1 MRLRLFYVFKIV
13 QTAIIAFCLW
23 RLLSETLICGSFVSV
38 KVPFHHGIRGAC
50 EGLFF
55 YVYPKTPSVG
65 DKQPKN
71 RPQLRLWWFFE
82 GSNFLPSPPTQQEVE
97 RLVEEVKKELNAGSR
112 RWRRTTW
119 IHQEDKLRE
128 KRNFGRI
135 LVGKEK
141 NNNDGKTIED
151 NRRYDA
157 FDDGTKLFCYKF
169 NLQGSSSAEALSL
182 QQTKGGSPPPVILG
196 NRSVVTVAFAL
207 AHFLLLFAQIFLLHC
222 LDEDNF
228 EQKRG
233 KLFLELF
240 VLILGCLSWLIVFL
254 LTLRTEFDWD
264 AMWLCTNF
272 RPKLLSMVIII
283 QVVAAVLILMSV
295 LEGIR
300 VFLRMQKY
308 DRLIERMKQGKLS
321 KYRPRA

>member
-1 MRLRLFYVFKIV
+1 MRFRLFYVFKIA

-55 YVYPKTPSVG
+55 YVYPKTPSIR

-97 RLVEEVKKELNAGSR
+97 RLVKEVKKELNAGSR

-119 IHQEDKLRE
+119 IRQEDKFRE

-135 LVGKEK
+135 LLGKEN

-157 FDDGTKLFCYKF
+157 FDDGTKLFCYEF
-169 NLQGSSSAEALSL
+169 NLQGSSSPEALSL

-207 AHFLLLFAQIFLLHC
+207 AHFLLLFAQIFLLNC

-233 KLFLELF
+233 KL
-240 VLILGCLSWLIVFL
+240 VFATDL
-254 LTLRTEFDWD
+254 PNRSFPYFHKFDWD

-283 QVVAAVLILMSV
+283 QVVAAVLILMSL

-300 VFLRMQKY
+300 VFLSMQKY
-308 DRLIERMKQGKLS
+308 DRLIERMKQGKLN